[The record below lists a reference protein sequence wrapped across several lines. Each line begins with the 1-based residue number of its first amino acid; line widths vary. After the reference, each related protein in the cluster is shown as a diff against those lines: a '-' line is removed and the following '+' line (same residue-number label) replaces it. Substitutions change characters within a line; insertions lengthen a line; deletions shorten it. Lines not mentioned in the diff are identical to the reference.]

1 MMINQRFDVGWLR
14 KHCPSGG
21 TTAICRAT
29 PALLCG
35 PVDIA
40 EREARSAQAERLVR
54 TTLVERDV
62 GMVATTF
69 VDNSGITRVKSV
81 PASRLPQLAAWGVGA
96 STSFDYFRFDD
107 WLAAPPGGTAPVG
120 DLRIIP
126 DLRRLVPLA
135 AQPGW
140 AWTPGDR
147 YRQDGEPHDCCNRLV
162 LQRLVDDAA
171 AEGMEIKAAFEI
183 EWVISAGDGD
193 DFVSAAVGPAYGIS
207 RLVGV
212 SDYAR
217 DLIATLSAEG
227 IKVEQFHPEYA
238 AGQLELSVAAESPVD
253 AADTSVLVRSTIRAV
268 GGRHNYR
275 TSFSPKVEA
284 DGVGNGGHVHLSV
297 WREGENLMAGGNGP
311 FGLRPAGEAFGA
323 GILNRLP
330 ALLTLGAP
338 SVASY
343 LRLVPSHWAGVYAC
357 WGLENREAALR
368 MITGSVGSSDWAA
381 NLEVKC
387 LDLTANPY
395 LLLSGLLAAGLNGV
409 AAGAQLPEPVDV
421 DPAALAPE
429 ELERRDIRRL
439 PTTLRQSTDA
449 LAADRVLRDALGSA
463 LLDSVL
469 AVRESEI
476 ELFADA
482 SAEEVV
488 RAFRWTH

>member
-1 MMINQRFDVGWLR
+1 
-14 KHCPSGG
+14 
-21 TTAICRAT
+21 
-29 PALLCG
+29 
-35 PVDIA
+35 VDIA
-40 EREARSAQAERLVR
+40 EREARATQAEQLVR
-54 TTLVERDV
+54 TTLVERDI

-81 PASRLPQLAAWGVGA
+81 PVRQLPQLSAWGVGA

-107 WLAAPPGGTAPVG
+107 WLAAPPGGAAPVG
-120 DLRIIP
+120 DLRVIP
-126 DLRRLVPLA
+126 DLRRIVPLA

-162 LQRLVDDAA
+162 LQRLVEDAA
-171 AEGMEIKAAFEI
+171 AEGLEIKAAFEI
-183 EWVISAGDGD
+183 EWVISAGHGD
-193 DFVSAAVGPAYGIS
+193 DFVSAAVGPAYGMS
-207 RLVGV
+207 RLIAV

-217 DLIATLSAEG
+217 DLIEALSTEG

-238 AGQLELSVAAESPVD
+238 AGQLELSVAAESPVE

-268 GGRHNYR
+268 GRRHNYR

-311 FGLRPAGEAFGA
+311 FGLRPDGEAFGA

-330 ALLTLGAP
+330 ALLALGAP

-368 MITGSVGSSDWAA
+368 MITGSAGSTAWAA

-395 LLLSGLLAAGLNGV
+395 LLLSALLAAGLNGV
-409 AAGAQLPEPVDV
+409 AVGARLPEPVDV
-421 DPAALAPE
+421 DPAALPLQ
-429 ELERRDIRRL
+429 ELERRGIQRL
-439 PTTLRQSTDA
+439 PMSLRQSTDA
-449 LAADRVLRDALGSA
+449 LAADQVLRDALASP

-476 ELFADA
+476 ELFAEA

-488 RAFRWTH
+488 RALRWTH

>member
-1 MMINQRFDVGWLR
+1 LR
-14 KHCPSGG
+14 RQG
-21 TTAICRAT
+21 TTCKSGQRLRHDAVDHLGAV
-29 PALLCG
+29 ALLCG
-35 PVDIA
+35 GVDVP
-40 EREARSAQAERLVR
+40 ERQARSAQAEKLVPD
-54 TTLVERDV
+54 LAERGV
-62 GMVATTF
+62 SMVATTF
-69 VDNSGITRVKSV
+69 VDNAGITRVKSV
-81 PASRLPQLAAWGVGA
+81 PLDRLPHLAAWGVGA

-120 DLRIIP
+120 DLRVIP

-140 AWTPGDR
+140 AWAPGDR
-147 YRQDGEPHDCCNRLV
+147 YRQDGDPHECCSRLL
-162 LQRLVDDAA
+162 LQRLVDDAT
-171 AEGMEIKAAFEI
+171 GRGLEIKTAVEI
-183 EWVISAGDGD
+183 EWVVSAGDGD
-193 DFVSAAVGPAYGIS
+193 DFVSAAVGPAYGMT

-212 SDYAR
+212 SDYVR
-217 DLIATLSAEG
+217 DLIDALSAEG
-227 IKVEQFHPEYA
+227 LRVEQFHPEYA
-238 AGQLELSVAAESPVD
+238 VGQLELSVAAESPVD
-253 AADTSVLVRSTIRAV
+253 AADTAVLVRSTIRAV
-268 GGRHNYR
+268 GRRYNYR

-284 DGVGNGGHVHLSV
+284 EGVGNGGHLHLSV
-297 WREGENLMAGGNGP
+297 WRDGENLMAGGKGRY
-311 FGLRPAGEAFGA
+311 GLAPVGEAFGA

-330 ALLTLGAP
+330 ALLGLGAP

-368 MITGSVGSSDWAA
+368 MITGSAGSSDWAA

-395 LLLSGLLAAGLNGV
+395 LLLAGLLAAGLDGV
-409 AAGAQLPEPVDV
+409 SAGMRLPEPVEV
-421 DPAALAPE
+421 DPAALAPD
-429 ELERRDIRRL
+429 ELERRGIRQL
-439 PTTLRQSTDA
+439 PTTLRESTDA
-449 LAADRVLRDALGSA
+449 LAADPVLCDALGSA

-476 ELFADA
+476 GLFAEA